1 MCAHFCILLLLVGP
15 WIGPAWSA
23 TTLQLTHE
31 REAQLL
37 AVQADDQ
44 HAVANPRPADS
55 HSGDQVI
62 SLILGKRPA
71 LPRPYPQQ
79 ALTHGD
85 LPHPTRRLLIT
96 VHASSFL

>member
-1 MCAHFCILLLLVGP
+1 MRALFCILLLLVGP

-23 TTLQLTHE
+23 PTLQLAHE

-37 AVQADDQ
+37 TVQAHDE

-62 SLILGKRPA
+62 SSILGNRPA
-71 LPRPYPQQ
+71 VPRPYPQR